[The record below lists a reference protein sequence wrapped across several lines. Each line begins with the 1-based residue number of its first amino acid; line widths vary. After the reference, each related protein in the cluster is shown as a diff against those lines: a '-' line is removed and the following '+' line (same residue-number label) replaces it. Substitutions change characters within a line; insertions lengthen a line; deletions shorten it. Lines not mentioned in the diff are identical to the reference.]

1 MGKAMQENQDKK
13 RIGKTIIMMLLLALL
28 LMGVTY
34 AWLINVTHTDITS
47 LDFFADDN
55 IAVTFWGYNATTAAF
70 DIPIRDGDLKLTGMK
85 PGDSKTVRM
94 KLERFSPDS
103 KGLYIKLLG
112 VEAMSSD
119 GSAPIV
125 VSKGGAEYNIG
136 SFISADI
143 LTVTFGGVY
152 EHGGPLGT
160 TLQSI
165 TVTGNPIP
173 FDRTDNDSILDILEL
188 VQGYPW
194 PTDGSDYEVK
204 YLDLV
209 ISLAE
214 TRNVT
219 GGSISIQN
227 FQKQKITAGK
237 LNVQAVD
244 M

>member
-1 MGKAMQENQDKK
+1 MQENQDKK
-13 RIGKTIIMMLLLALL
+13 KISKSIIMMLLLALL

-34 AWLINVTHTDITS
+34 AWLINITHTDITS
-47 LDFFADDN
+47 LDFYADDN
-55 IAVTFWGYNATTAAF
+55 IAVTFWDYNTTTAAF
-70 DIPIRDGDLKLTGMK
+70 DIPLRDGDLKLTGMK
-85 PGDSKTVRM
+85 PGTSKTVRM
-94 KLERFSPDS
+94 KLERYSPDD

-112 VEAMSSD
+112 VEAKSSD

-125 VSKGGAEYNIG
+125 ISKGGAEYNIG
-136 SFISADI
+136 SFIMADV
-143 LTVTFGGVY
+143 LTVTFGGIVDDST
-152 EHGGPLGT
+152 GGPLGT
-160 TLQSI
+160 TIESI

-173 FDRTDNDSILDILEL
+173 FDKTDNESILDILEL
-188 VQGYPW
+188 VQNYPW

-209 ISLAE
+209 ISLVE

-244 M
+244 I

>member
-1 MGKAMQENQDKK
+1 MQENQDKK
-13 RIGKTIIMMLLLALL
+13 KISKSIIMMLLLALL

-34 AWLINVTHTDITS
+34 AWLINITHTDITS
-47 LDFFADDN
+47 LDFYADDN
-55 IAVTFWGYNATTAAF
+55 IAVTFWDYNTTTAAF
-70 DIPIRDGDLKLTGMK
+70 DIPLRDGDLKLTGMK
-85 PGDSKTVRM
+85 PGTSKTVRM
-94 KLERFSPDS
+94 KLERYSPDD

-112 VEAMSSD
+112 VEAKSSD

-125 VSKGGAEYNIG
+125 ISKGGAEYNIG
-136 SFISADI
+136 SFIMADV
-143 LTVTFGGVY
+143 LTVTFGGVFDDSA
-152 EHGGPLGT
+152 GGPLGT
-160 TLQSI
+160 TIESI

-173 FDRTDNDSILDILEL
+173 FDKTDNESILDILEL
-188 VQGYPW
+188 VQNYPW
-194 PTDGSDYEVK
+194 LTDGSDYEVK

-209 ISLAE
+209 ISLVE

-244 M
+244 I